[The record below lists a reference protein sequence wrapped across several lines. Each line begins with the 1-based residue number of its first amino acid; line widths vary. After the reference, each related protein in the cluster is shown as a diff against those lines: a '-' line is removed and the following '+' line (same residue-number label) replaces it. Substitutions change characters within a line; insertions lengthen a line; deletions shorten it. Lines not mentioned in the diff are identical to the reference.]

1 MWPGCCSRIDVPTG
15 VVPKANAW
23 FNCALAIRS
32 RVSLVKKIP
41 LSIFR
46 LARFEPRAD
55 DGMGGSAVIRVEPVA
70 DFSDWRARWLLM
82 LAVNRAESGQ
92 SISMPLT

>member
-1 MWPGCCSRIDVPTG
+1 MVQLWARHPITREPCE
-15 VVPKANAW
+15 
-23 FNCALAIRS
+23 
-32 RVSLVKKIP
+32 KIS